1 VNTTKHLFK
10 NTIALTIA
18 SAGQLVGNMILFFYL
33 SRLLQAEGLGVF
45 STVLAIF
52 QTASLGCGIG
62 FTSFLPRE
70 LPKDLSQ
77 TNRYLI
83 HSSLVSITTAIILIV
98 ILFLLTPYLGYLPQT
113 QNGLFI
119 ISFALIPESI
129 QVVLN
134 AIFIAHQRAEFITV
148 TGLVSVFGRI
158 IVSLL
163 SLYFG
168 FGVIGLI
175 VVYTIFSF
183 LSMFMNLF
191 FLKKFIVIPQWIF
204 DRSFLWNMLRELKV
218 FSALALLNGL
228 CSQSEILILSLTRGE
243 TQVGY
248 YSAALKLVTIWVM
261 IPSSYLTALFPVL
274 STTIRESAQKVV
286 ILQNRS
292 LKYLLAAAFP
302 LAVGMTILAGEIIP
316 LFYTPEFRDS
326 IGTLRILAWYLPL
339 IFCNSLLWRVLFIRN
354 EQGVVF
360 RWQFI
365 TEIIQ
370 VLLAL
375 LLTPKY
381 GSIGAAIAVFG
392 GNLAYSAYFVYF
404 LKNVKTPLPLFQISW
419 RFIVASIVMGI
430 FTLICSPTLQL
441 LILFP
446 AAALIYGLALWVLRA
461 FDSDDIKMLKEILHI
476 SKKPS
481 YQVGSGLDQR

>member
-1 VNTTKHLFK
+1 MNTTKHLFK

-33 SRLLQAEGLGVF
+33 SRLLQAEGLGIF

-77 TNRYLI
+77 TNRYLT
-83 HSSLVSITTAIILIV
+83 HASLVSIVIAITLIV
-98 ILFLLTPYLGYLPQT
+98 GLFLITPLLGYLPQT
-113 QNGLFI
+113 QNGLLI
-119 ISFALIPESI
+119 ISLALIPESI

-134 AIFIAHQRAEFITV
+134 AIFIAHQRAEFITA
-148 TGLVSVFGRI
+148 TGLISVFGRI

-163 SLYFG
+163 SLYLG

-175 VVYTIFSF
+175 VVYTVFSF
-183 LSMFMNLF
+183 LSMFMNIY
-191 FLKKFIVIPQWIF
+191 FLKKFIVNPQWLF
-204 DRSFLWNMLRELKV
+204 DWSFLWNMLRELKV

-274 STTIRESAQKVV
+274 STTIRESGQKVV
-286 ILQNRS
+286 SLQNRS

-302 LAVGMTILAGEIIP
+302 LAVGMTILAGDIIP
-316 LFYTPEFRDS
+316 LFYTPEFRES
-326 IGTLRILAWYLPL
+326 VGTLRILAWYLPL
-339 IFCNSLLWRVLFIRN
+339 IFCNSLLWRVLFVRN

-375 LLTPKY
+375 WLTPKY
-381 GSIGAAIAVFG
+381 GTIGAALAVFG
-392 GNLAYSAYFVYF
+392 GNLAYSAYFIYF
-404 LKNVKTPLPLFQISW
+404 LKHAKTPLPLFQISW
-419 RFIVASIVMGI
+419 RFIVASLVMGS
-430 FTLICSPTLQL
+430 FTLICAPTLQL
-441 LILFP
+441 IILVP
-446 AAALIYGLALWVLRA
+446 TATIIYILALWILRA
-461 FDSDDIKMLKEILHI
+461 FDADDIKMIKELLHL
-476 SKKPS
+476 SKKTS
-481 YQVGSGLDQR
+481 NGVGNSLDQI